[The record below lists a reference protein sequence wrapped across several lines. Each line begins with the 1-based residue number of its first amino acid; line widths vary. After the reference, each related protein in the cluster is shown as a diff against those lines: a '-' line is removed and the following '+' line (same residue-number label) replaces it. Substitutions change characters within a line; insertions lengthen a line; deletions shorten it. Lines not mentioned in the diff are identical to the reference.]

1 MTPDKSNARA
11 RAKENA
17 RNAKGN
23 AKANAG
29 VLPLRQGV
37 GYLSLSVD
45 LMKRAIFLNLIL
57 DKIIQNVIGRWPESM
72 TRRIFMATGMQAR
85 TFTGKVALV
94 TGGSKGIG
102 AGIVR
107 RLAFD
112 GALVAFTYSSSEEK
126 ARRLV
131 REIESAGGEALAL
144 KADSASAEELRGAV
158 AKTRET
164 FGTPD
169 IFVSNAGILTMGT
182 IDSYSLEDFD
192 RMVAINVRAA
202 FIGIQAAA
210 REMKDGGRIV
220 VIGSNTAIRTAF
232 PGGSIYSMTKAAL
245 TGLVRGAAID
255 LAPRAITVNNVQPG
269 PTATDMTSAHMERVK
284 PFIPLKR
291 MGDVSEVA
299 GLVSYL
305 ASEEAGF
312 ITGASLTI
320 DGGYVA

>member
-1 MTPDKSNARA
+1 MAAVQEKS
-11 RAKENA
+11 
-17 RNAKGN
+17 
-23 AKANAG
+23 
-29 VLPLRQGV
+29 
-37 GYLSLSVD
+37 
-45 LMKRAIFLNLIL
+45 
-57 DKIIQNVIGRWPESM
+57 
-72 TRRIFMATGMQAR
+72 
-85 TFTGKVALV
+85 FTGKVALV

-107 RLAFD
+107 RLASD
-112 GALVAFTYSSSEEK
+112 GASVGFTFSSSEEK
-126 ARRLV
+126 ALRLV
-131 REIESAGGEALAL
+131 HEVESGGGKALAM
-144 KADSASAEELRGAV
+144 KADSASAEELRAAV
-158 AKTRET
+158 TKTAEI
-164 FGTPD
+164 FGPLD
-169 IFVSNAGILTMGT
+169 IFVSNAGVLTRGT
-182 IDSYSLEDFD
+182 IDTYSLED

-210 REMKDGGRIV
+210 QEMKNSGRIV
-220 VIGSNTAIRTAF
+220 LIGSNTAIRTAF

-269 PTATDMTSAHMERVK
+269 PTATDMSAAHADMVK
-284 PFIPLKR
+284 TLIPLKR
-291 MGDVSEVA
+291 MGDVSEIA